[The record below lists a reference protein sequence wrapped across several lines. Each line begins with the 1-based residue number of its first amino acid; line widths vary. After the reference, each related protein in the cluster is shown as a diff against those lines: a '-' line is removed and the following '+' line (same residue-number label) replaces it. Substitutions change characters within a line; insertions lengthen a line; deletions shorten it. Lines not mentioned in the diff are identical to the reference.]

1 MIKGIERITN
11 HDVKAVEYYLQEKFK
26 EFNLEELKPY
36 IHIGLTSQD
45 INTTSIVLSTQDF
58 LNNYFFTKIDR
69 INLKLYY
76 NAKSY
81 DVKMLSR
88 THGQPATPTTMK
100 KEFMVFFYRLTK
112 QIDQIKN
119 HNLYTKFGGAVG
131 NMKAMYSAYP
141 EINWDIEMTKFIKSL
156 GLRRSEYTTQ
166 VDGNESLIELFDIVR
181 RINSILIDMCQDI
194 WFYIMQE
201 YFVYQKNDNEVGS
214 STMPHKINPI
224 DFENAEGNLYMANQM
239 AELFSRKLPIS
250 RLQRDLTDSTIT
262 RNIGTFWGYC
272 LIAYESIY
280 VGLEKLMLNESRIL
294 DDLDSHAEVNG
305 EAIQTIL
312 RKNGFDNAYEMVKDL
327 TRNHEKITL
336 GKIKNWI
343 STLNIND
350 NIKREL
356 NECL

>member
-1 MIKGIERITN
+1 
-11 HDVKAVEYYLQEKFK
+11 
-26 EFNLEELKPY
+26 
-36 IHIGLTSQD
+36 
-45 INTTSIVLSTQDF
+45 
-58 LNNYFFTKIDR
+58 
-69 INLKLYY
+69 
-76 NAKSY
+76 
-81 DVKMLSR
+81 
-88 THGQPATPTTMK
+88 
-100 KEFMVFFYRLTK
+100 
-112 QIDQIKN
+112 
-119 HNLYTKFGGAVG
+119 
-131 NMKAMYSAYP
+131 MYSAYP

-156 GLRRSEYTTQ
+156 GLRRSEYTRQ

-224 DFENAEGNLYMANQM
+224 DFENAEGNLYMANQI

-336 GKIKNWI
+336 VKIKDWI